1 MKKDGK
7 LSEGGHGWHP
17 KSVCSLTITCI
28 LSLGPGKMAG
38 EVGNGL
44 SAFSIINVTW
54 VVKRD
59 TDTLVLRN
67 TLLSS
72 GHPCPVHRVGPG
84 STMGQRAVG
93 AAIPERSSSLTNI

>member
-1 MKKDGK
+1 
-7 LSEGGHGWHP
+7 
-17 KSVCSLTITCI
+17 
-28 LSLGPGKMAG
+28 MAG

-84 STMGQRAVG
+84 SMMGQRAVG